1 MHIAAAV
8 GLLGFLG
15 AARGL
20 TRIGAVLAGEPVER
34 PAAIIA
40 QSIMAVLCLVFVGLC
55 VRSFIN
61 ARRNPAAEN
70 LR

>member
-1 MHIAAAV
+1 MHIAAV
-8 GLLGFLG
+8 IGLLGFVG

-34 PAAIIA
+34 PAAVIA
-40 QSIMAVLCLVFVGLC
+40 QSLMAVICLIFVVLC

-61 ARRNPAAEN
+61 ARRSGALET
-70 LR
+70 R